1 MSTQTPDTTAAE
13 WLASPLT
20 SERARALLARPE
32 AIRDV
37 IDAVKRALESMK
49 QESIEREQCEGVKS

>member
-1 MSTQTPDTTAAE
+1 MSAYETPAAAAE

-20 SERARALLARPE
+20 SERARSLVAQPD

-37 IDAVKRALESMK
+37 IDAVKRALAECQ
-49 QESIEREQCEGVKS
+49 QERIEREQSEGVKS